1 MTDKV
6 TKQGGAKSEEQ
17 GTGSKG
23 AKCPTPKPHSQCGCV
38 DATPCG
44 APPLPLW
51 VYNLRNDKLNIN
63 GFQSKPSA
71 VPCALTQLP
80 GQLDAA
86 NRRRRCRIGAIGAC
100 VPRNSKSTLC
110 APFHAN
116 TPGLVFTTPMHST
129 QHSTQHNTHSTHH
142 TTHNTAHN
150 TPQTA
155 HSTPHSTT
163 HSTASAAQHG
173 KRSTQRHSQC
183 TAHGATHSAQHNTQ
197 HMTQHT
203 VLLHSTQHTAQHST
217 QHSTQHEAQHMT
229 QHSTQHSVMTQC
241 HNTVS

>member
-129 QHSTQHNTHSTHH
+129 QHSTQHNTHSAHH
-142 TTHNTAHN
+142 TTQHTTHHKQRIARRTAQHTAPPAQRSMASGAHSA
-150 TPQTA
+150 TPSAQHTAPRTA
-155 HSTPHSTT
+155 HSTTP
-163 HSTASAAQHG
+163 
-173 KRSTQRHSQC
+173 
-183 TAHGATHSAQHNTQ
+183 NT
-197 HMTQHT
+197 
-203 VLLHSTQHTAQHST
+203 
-217 QHSTQHEAQHMT
+217 
-229 QHSTQHSVMTQC
+229 
-241 HNTVS
+241 